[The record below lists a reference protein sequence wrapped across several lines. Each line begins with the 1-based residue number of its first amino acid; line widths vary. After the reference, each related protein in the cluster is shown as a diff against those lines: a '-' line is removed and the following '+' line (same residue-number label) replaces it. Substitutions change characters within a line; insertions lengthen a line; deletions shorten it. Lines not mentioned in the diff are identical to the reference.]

1 MYAQRQGLDAAA
13 RLSRLA
19 EMRQRLNRRF
29 GPGSRPSSALGHLP
43 PHLQQQHAHYP
54 DPLLGP
60 ASAGASSSSASSL
73 SGGRMNSFPS
83 HVSSAYDNLDAY
95 GGEMDL
101 HDLALARRL
110 EEDEYSEQTEAS
122 LMHHSMPNIHMG
134 GGGGRD
140 VWNPYNV
147 DVEPSLHH
155 SAPDLLCS
163 ESFHRSAPNFK
174 YAGGGEEG
182 GDESMSTDMDPIP
195 LDQYTPKPFP
205 KKRLG
210 AGNDEFKK
218 AISMTLSPTSPSTE
232 AVSRDLLACLEKLTG
247 STIKDENPFE
257 PLPLDAGTSTSLSSS
272 RRQQQ
277 QHEPMDAQRVTR
289 DNKKP
294 SPFSLDGKL
303 TPPRPPF
310 SQG

>member
-29 GPGSRPSSALGHLP
+29 GPGSSRPSSALGHLP
-43 PHLQQQHAHYP
+43 PHLQHQHQYP

-60 ASAGASSSSASSL
+60 ATAGPMSSSAAAAA
-73 SGGRMNSFPS
+73 GGRMNSFPS
-83 HVSSAYDNLDAY
+83 HVASAYDNPDAY

-134 GGGGRD
+134 SGGGRD

-163 ESFHRSAPNFK
+163 ESFHRSAPSLR
-174 YAGGGEEG
+174 YGGEEG

-210 AGNDEFKK
+210 GGDEFKK

-257 PLPLDAGTSTSLSSS
+257 PLPLDVGTSTSSLMAGAA
-272 RRQQQ
+272 R

-289 DNKKP
+289 DKKP
-294 SPFSLDGKL
+294 SPFSLLDGKL

>member
-1 MYAQRQGLDAAA
+1 
-13 RLSRLA
+13 
-19 EMRQRLNRRF
+19 
-29 GPGSRPSSALGHLP
+29 
-43 PHLQQQHAHYP
+43 
-54 DPLLGP
+54 
-60 ASAGASSSSASSL
+60 
-73 SGGRMNSFPS
+73 MNSFPS
-83 HVSSAYDNLDAY
+83 HVGSAYDNPDAY

-134 GGGGRD
+134 SGGGRD

-163 ESFHRSAPNFK
+163 ESFHRSAPSLR
-174 YAGGGEEG
+174 YGGQGEE

-210 AGNDEFKK
+210 GGDEFKK

-257 PLPLDAGTSTSLSSS
+257 PLPLDVGTSTSSLSSS
-272 RRQQQ
+272 MMNRQQQQQ

-289 DNKKP
+289 DKKP
-294 SPFSLDGKL
+294 SPFALDGKL